1 MARWGDDHSG
11 VRTDNYW
18 QSDLTHTLHLGS
30 DEAYLE
36 AFHGLFSRIVAD
48 HLVSPTPVALQV
60 INPQFAAQHGVP
72 ELAHHHDDRLWQRFS
87 RDPRRVRYD
96 ALVTQDFGPYISAY
110 RARFGVDMRSPT
122 ADVRLA
128 EFCLALPETQF
139 WRNGES
145 RSLVRRAFA
154 GQLPS
159 SVLRNRL
166 RGMQAADWFERL
178 SGAREQ
184 FHAELERLERS
195 DLACQVLDLTRMR
208 ELLERL
214 PASAGATRTDYIT
227 YQGILQR
234 GFMIGAF
241 LCWFE
246 AGAL

>member
-1 MARWGDDHSG
+1 M
-11 VRTDNYW
+11 
-18 QSDLTHTLHLGS
+18 HLGS